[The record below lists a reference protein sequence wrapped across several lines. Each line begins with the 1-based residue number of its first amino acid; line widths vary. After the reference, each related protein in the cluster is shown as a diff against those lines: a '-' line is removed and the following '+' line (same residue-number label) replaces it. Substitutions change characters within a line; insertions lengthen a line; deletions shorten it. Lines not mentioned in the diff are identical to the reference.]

1 MIISPSASTV
11 HDGPR
16 PPCAPTPPHVVYLA
30 AHEHTI
36 ADQGAAV
43 AAFIRDRRAARIA
56 RMRSI
61 LAHRRQQSDRSI
73 TPTRADD
80 GREGLHV

>member
-1 MIISPSASTV
+1 MIISPSAPTV

-16 PPCAPTPPHVVYLA
+16 SSCALPTPHVVYLA

-36 ADQGAAV
+36 ADNTAAV
-43 AAFIRDRRAARIA
+43 AAFIHDRRAARIA

-61 LAHRRQQSDRSI
+61 LEHRRQQSDRSI

-80 GREGLHV
+80 GREGFHV